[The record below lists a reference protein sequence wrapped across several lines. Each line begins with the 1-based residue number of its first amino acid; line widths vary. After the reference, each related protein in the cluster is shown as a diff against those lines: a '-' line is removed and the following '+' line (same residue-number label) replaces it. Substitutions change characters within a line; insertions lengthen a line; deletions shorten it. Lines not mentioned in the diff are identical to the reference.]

1 MRQPRHTALL
11 PLLLPWLMMVV
22 CCAGV
27 CVAAD
32 RAVKHRCGFDA
43 MMKKYGRLPTA
54 VVREVPRRGQ
64 GAVQAYTAA
73 SEDGDDGW
81 APIRI
86 RVSAEDMHNPLRHC
100 TAAGDLRIDH
110 DGRAITCE
118 ADDVLTEE
126 RRSIILR
133 QTLPAAIQ
141 LHAERLSVR
150 PVTRPVLIPRTGLG
164 LCDNFTIPH
173 KHHTVGVAGA
183 DMIIYT
189 NGFPTSGPSAWAVP
203 CFMLDDGRP
212 FAAAVNFDPRQ
223 VAVTNVY
230 VRVAAH
236 ELGHALG
243 FDVDD
248 FVMFNMISEVLNV
261 RGSSKVSV
269 ISTPKTK
276 AMARQY
282 HNCPTL
288 EGIELE
294 DEGGRGI
301 ALSHWKKRNVRDE
314 MMTSDMDFGLYSALT
329 LAAFEDMG
337 VYLPNYSAAEL
348 LWWGNNSGCG
358 LLEKKCMTDGI
369 SEYPDLFCNQ
379 FDDDEG
385 LLCTYDRLSL
395 GFCDLKRHE
404 EALPEEYRYFADP
417 RVGGDDL
424 FMSRCPYVKEYPYTG
439 CTNGDPSVMSGSVV
453 GPNSRCVKGQELQ
466 FDDEYIGD
474 VCVDTRCGDGTVS
487 VRFLD
492 DDAWHECQEG
502 ETVTPPS
509 GPWRG
514 SIVCPQYADVCT
526 AFPNISSHPIP
537 VVDPPL
543 ADDPTSAE
551 DAEGDEGEV
560 PRKRPRRL

>member
-1 MRQPRHTALL
+1 MRQPRHTA
-11 PLLLPWLMMVV
+11 PPLPWLMMVV

-118 ADDVLTEE
+118 EDDVLTEE
-126 RRSIILR
+126 RRSIILG

-150 PVTRPVLIPRTGLG
+150 PVTRPVLILRTGLG
-164 LCDNFTIPH
+164 MCNNFTIPH

-183 DMIIYT
+183 DMIIYA
-189 NGFPTSGPSAWAVP
+189 NGFPTSGPSAWAGP
-203 CFMLDDGRP
+203 CFLLDDGRP
-212 FAAAVNFDPRQ
+212 FAAAVNFDPRR
-223 VAVTNVY
+223 VAVTY
-230 VRVAAH
+230 EDLRVAAH

-243 FDVDD
+243 FVRE
-248 FVMFNMISEVLNV
+248 MFLMLNMISEVLNV

-294 DEGGRGI
+294 DEGGYGT
-301 ALSHWKKRNVRDE
+301 ALSHWKSKSVRDE
-314 MMTSDMDFGLYSALT
+314 MMTSIVEVALYSALT

-337 VYLPNYSAAEL
+337 VYLANYSAAEL

-358 LLEKKCMTDGI
+358 LLEKKCLTDGI

-379 FDDDEG
+379 FDV
-385 LLCTYDRLSL
+385 YD
-395 GFCDLKRHE
+395 
-404 EALPEEYRYFADP
+404 
-417 RVGGDDL
+417 
-424 FMSRCPYVKEYPYTG
+424 
-439 CTNGDPSVMSGSVV
+439 
-453 GPNSRCVKGQELQ
+453 
-466 FDDEYIGD
+466 
-474 VCVDTRCGDGTVS
+474 
-487 VRFLD
+487 
-492 DDAWHECQEG
+492 
-502 ETVTPPS
+502 
-509 GPWRG
+509 
-514 SIVCPQYADVCT
+514 
-526 AFPNISSHPIP
+526 
-537 VVDPPL
+537 
-543 ADDPTSAE
+543 
-551 DAEGDEGEV
+551 
-560 PRKRPRRL
+560 